1 MEQIFD
7 DYYESKFVANGV
19 YTVSNAGGFEIM
31 MSDCGSMAKVR
42 DAFGSDNPQT
52 SDWLAIEWAKSEDE
66 PESFE
71 AFIDP
76 QGYNI
81 PLNLVMQTN
90 F

>member
-1 MEQIFD
+1 MEQN
-7 DYYESKFVANGV
+7 KFVAHGV
-19 YTVSNAGGFEIM
+19 YTVSNAGGYEIM

-52 SDWLAIEWAKSEDE
+52 SDWLDIESILICGNYEDKE
-66 PESFE
+66 EFYSV
-71 AFIDP
+71 IDP

-81 PLNLVMQTN
+81 PLDLVMQTN